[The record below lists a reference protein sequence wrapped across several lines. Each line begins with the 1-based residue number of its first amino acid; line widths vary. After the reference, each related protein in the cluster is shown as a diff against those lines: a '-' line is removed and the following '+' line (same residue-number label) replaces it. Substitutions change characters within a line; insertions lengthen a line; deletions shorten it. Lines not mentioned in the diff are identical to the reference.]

1 MYLNYIVLFI
11 HVCTLMLSKYQ
22 LKLATN
28 MLAYNSGM
36 IVILIG
42 YVTL

>member
-1 MYLNYIVLFI
+1 MYLNCIVLFI
-11 HVCTLMLSKYQ
+11 YVHRLMLSKYQ

-42 YVTL
+42 CVTL